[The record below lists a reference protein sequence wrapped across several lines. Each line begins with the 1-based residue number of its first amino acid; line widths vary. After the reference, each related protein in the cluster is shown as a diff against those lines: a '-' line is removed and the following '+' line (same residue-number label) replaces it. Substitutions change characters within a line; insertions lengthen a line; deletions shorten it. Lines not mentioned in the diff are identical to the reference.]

1 MLHPETSV
9 DAPIAQTT
17 SPPEKKSSD
26 PRAGAFWMIMSA
38 VGVTLMMLSVRV
50 LSADLPS
57 QMIVCLRSLFGV
69 SVLLPLLINGRLFR
83 LRMASPRLHLLRG
96 LCAVA
101 ALNLGFFAMS
111 VLPLAT
117 ATILFFLAP
126 IFATAGAAVFLGE
139 KVGIWRWGA
148 VVAATIGALI
158 VVRPGVAPFDLGTA
172 AAIVSTVFFASQLI
186 LSKSMS
192 QAGDDPN
199 TIFATTIL
207 VAAIGSVPLALPVWS
222 MPADLVAWTILAG
235 VVAGSSLRMYSDIR
249 AYAVA
254 DAGYLAPWSFLRLVF
269 TGIAAWIA
277 FGEALD
283 LFDALGGT
291 IIIGSTLLIAQR
303 ESRVRKRAQTT
314 RSGAL

>member
-9 DAPIAQTT
+9 EAPIAQTT

-186 LSKSMS
+186 LSNDEPGRRRSEHNLRHDHPGRRHRFGPPRPARLVD
-192 QAGDDPN
+192 AGRSRRLDDPCGSRGR
-199 TIFATTIL
+199 L
-207 VAAIGSVPLALPVWS
+207 VAAHVFGHPRLCRGRCRIPGALVISASCLYRDRRLDRVRRGSGSVRR
-222 MPADLVAWTILAG
+222 AG
-235 VVAGSSLRMYSDIR
+235 QNHHHRVDFVDC
-249 AYAVA
+249 
-254 DAGYLAPWSFLRLVF
+254 
-269 TGIAAWIA
+269 
-277 FGEALD
+277 
-283 LFDALGGT
+283 
-291 IIIGSTLLIAQR
+291 ST
-303 ESRVRKRAQTT
+303 
-314 RSGAL
+314 